1 MTEGYPGFVANNGR
15 AGLGLNEAALHRWEF
30 GAEALSHCHGQLIAL
45 GLDPDVYRMVSVHP
59 WPWGHM
65 SAVPFA
71 PDLARLDLVHLGD
84 SVDTYRPQ
92 QSIRTFFGLTNPVC
106 SYVET
111 ALTVQNMGLE
121 CPPATR
127 SRLPPSLRRR
137 GSEEG
142 PHTTMI
148 AALRRDSPVRRLGDD
163 EPAFTLAALL
173 APLDVDP
180 LPVARCLPIH
190 GVVFM
195 PHGEDVILVVGTD
208 QKPRRA
214 VFKDIGEEVAVA
226 RDVPGRPLP
235 PEINCI
241 CLVVDAEPATP
252 GIHVAG
258 RQGRSRRDP
267 PPPGRRCSPG
277 RSGTRA

>member
-1 MTEGYPGFVANNGR
+1 M
-15 AGLGLNEAALHRWEF
+15 
-30 GAEALSHCHGQLIAL
+30 
-45 GLDPDVYRMVSVHP
+45 
-59 WPWGHM
+59 
-65 SAVPFA
+65 PFA

-92 QSIRTFFGLTNPVC
+92 QSIRTFFGLTNPVR
-106 SYVET
+106 SYVKT
-111 ALTVQNMGLE
+111 ALAVQNMGLE

-127 SRLPPSLRRR
+127 RRLPPSLRRR

-173 APLDVDP
+173 ALLDVDP

-195 PHGEDVILVVGTD
+195 PHGE
-208 QKPRRA
+208 
-214 VFKDIGEEVAVA
+214 EVSVA
-226 RDVPGRPLP
+226 RDVPGRSLP

-258 RQGRSRRDP
+258 RHGRSRRDP
-267 PPPGRRCSPG
+267 PPPGRRCPPG
-277 RSGTRA
+277 RSDTRA